1 MNLGFD
7 EITSINCFNL
17 DSSLPYVNMSDLV
30 EIHASD
36 SETLLREEAEGE
48 KENVP
53 EDSEGEGEEE
63 EEETNDKESEARTTE
78 DSGVATETAEG
89 DGVVKKPSFN
99 LKDIPREEDSFKWEL
114 PEQLAEFF
122 AKYAREHRSDAD
134 LENWIQ
140 DYPVPSNVQCV
151 LALDESMKRALKD
164 EGKAWLTAMRT
175 WRRYRARYR
184 TFSAHWVVRGPSGSF
199 TWVDT
204 RPSSMLLVW

>member
-63 EEETNDKESEARTTE
+63 EEETNDKESEVRTTE
-78 DSGVATETAEG
+78 DSGVATETAEE
-89 DGVVKKPSFN
+89 DEVVKKPSRIFPEKKMLSN
-99 LKDIPREEDSFKWEL
+99 GNSQNSWRNFSQNTRENTG
-114 PEQLAEFF
+114 Q
-122 AKYAREHRSDAD
+122 
-134 LENWIQ
+134 
-140 DYPVPSNVQCV
+140 
-151 LALDESMKRALKD
+151 
-164 EGKAWLTAMRT
+164 MRT
-175 WRRYRARYR
+175 
-184 TFSAHWVVRGPSGSF
+184 
-199 TWVDT
+199 
-204 RPSSMLLVW
+204 